1 MAWVEEFE
9 TTIPNDTAAAL
20 QVQERIVTRLEE
32 LGYPARDVFGCRLAL
47 EEALV
52 NAIKH
57 GNDNDPTKSV
67 RIECRLG
74 TDRFEIEIEDEGP
87 GFEPEDVP
95 DSWSDPTPNPEE
107 TLATK
112 QEHAQ
117 IAMRLQSILTRQE
130 LSTYV
135 MLYVEKMQVKDIAA
149 ALRVTPRAVNNYKNA
164 ALGKIRKEF
173 TP

>member
-20 QVQERIVTRLEE
+20 EVQERIVTRLEE

-57 GNDNDPTKSV
+57 GNDNDPNKSV

-74 TDRFEIEIEDEGP
+74 ADRFEIEIEDEGP

-95 DSWSDPTPNPEE
+95 DPTAEE
-107 TLATK
+107 NLEK
-112 QEHAQ
+112 PSGRG
-117 IAMRLQSILTRQE
+117 IMLMRAFMTRVDYQGRGNRV
-130 LSTYV
+130 L
-135 MLYVEKMQVKDIAA
+135 LEKD
-149 ALRVTPRAVNNYKNA
+149 RGT
-164 ALGKIRKEF
+164 GDGD
-173 TP
+173 